1 MGINHRVYTCI
12 SAVHDYVINVGESG
26 SDFPSAAFR
35 SRPPLLL
42 AWLSV
47 GYLVLWIVKIGR
59 FLLIHRA
66 RNKKKKSSPFFSHTQ
81 SNSAGD
87 WIGILLL
94 IYIKQGR
101 GRSIEANE
109 SNERL
114 FIVNCYEA
122 SHNKKSGRE
131 FYSEGKRKKKTKPLD
146 SIL

>member
-42 AWLSV
+42 AWLPV
-47 GYLVLWIVKIGR
+47 GYLVLWIVKFDDFSSSIEQGTR
-59 FLLIHRA
+59 
-66 RNKKKKSSPFFSHTQ
+66 KKIQSVFFTHPEQFSRWL
-81 SNSAGD
+81 NWDPPAY
-87 WIGILLL
+87 

-122 SHNKKSGRE
+122 SRNKKSGRE
-131 FYSEGKRKKKTKPLD
+131 SYSEGKRKKTKPLD
-146 SIL
+146 PI